1 MKLVLL
7 ARLEPSLEQ
16 EPTPAEREMDD
27 VMKSVED
34 RLPVEQVELSTGRA
48 VAVHHRRSPT
58 GKLRLFFVH
67 GSCASMLQYAELI
80 EHFSAA
86 GYVSPS

>member
-1 MKLVLL
+1 
-7 ARLEPSLEQ
+7 
-16 EPTPAEREMDD
+16 MDD

-67 GSCASMLQYAELI
+67 GSCASMLQYVELI

>member
-1 MKLVLL
+1 
-7 ARLEPSLEQ
+7 
-16 EPTPAEREMDD
+16 MDD